1 MRISYSGLIVSALL
15 CFFNKEVQVSFVR
28 KHQSLAQSLSFVL
41 AKSQNYSYCRMH
53 WTDDLFIFITYLCV
67 SFIFMFCSLQGA
79 LGWWFIDF
87 YHLLI
92 IHFYLFFYLLQ
103 GAFYHLFIL
112 TIHFYDLF
120 IAGCIEPKMAA
131 VLSPPALGGS
141 SIQNLDF

>member
-1 MRISYSGLIVSALL
+1 
-15 CFFNKEVQVSFVR
+15 
-28 KHQSLAQSLSFVL
+28 
-41 AKSQNYSYCRMH
+41 MH
-53 WTDDLFIFITYLCV
+53 WADDSLIFITYL
-67 SFIFMFCSLQGA
+67 SFIFTFIYCRVHWADDSLI
-79 LGWWFIDF
+79 FIT
-87 YHLLI
+87 
-92 IHFYLFFYLLQ
+92 YLSFIFIFFFYLLQ